1 MPQRTALVTG
11 SARGI
16 GDATA
21 RRLRADGLRVVGL
34 DRIPH
39 DGPHLDRVLE
49 VDLIDPDSIASAMD
63 AVGAV
68 DVLVNNAA
76 ILTQVEFTDVTPEV
90 IDLTMA
96 VNFRAPVLL
105 SQAVLPHMRE
115 SGWGRIINISSI
127 GAHHGGMPPSSMY
140 AASKA
145 ALLSLTRYLAQ
156 YNGPHGI
163 TVNAIA
169 PGGIS
174 TAMASPVPSPEAI
187 AQIPL
192 RRRAEPSEVASVVS
206 FLAGDDGSYVNGVTL
221 DVNGGRMMT

>member
-11 SARGI
+11 SAQGI

-21 RRLRADGLRVVGL
+21 RRLHADGLRVVGL
-34 DRIPH
+34 DRLAH

-49 VDLIDPDSIASAMD
+49 VDLIDPGAIASAMET
-63 AVGAV
+63 AGPV

-76 ILTQVEFTDVTPEV
+76 ILTQVEFSDVTPEV

-105 SQAVLPHMRE
+105 SQAVLPHMRKT
-115 SGWGRIINISSI
+115 GWGRIINISSI
-127 GAHHGGMPPSSMY
+127 GARHGGQPPSSMY

-174 TAMASPVPSPEAI
+174 TAMASPMPSPESI

-221 DVNGGRMMT
+221 DVNGGRMMA

>member
-1 MPQRTALVTG
+1 MPPRTALVTG
-11 SARGI
+11 SAQGI

-21 RRLRADGLRVVGL
+21 RRLHADGLRVVGL
-34 DRIPH
+34 DRTPH
-39 DGPHLDRVLE
+39 NGPHLDHVLE
-49 VDLIDPDSIASAMD
+49 VDLIDPSAIAAAMD
-63 AVGAV
+63 AIGPV

-76 ILTQVEFTDVTPEV
+76 ILTQVEFADVTPEV

-115 SGWGRIINISSI
+115 TGWGRIINISSI
-127 GAHHGGMPPSSMY
+127 GARHGGQS
-140 AASKA
+140 AVIDVRGLQGR
-145 ALLSLTRYLAQ
+145 LLSLTRYLAQ

-163 TVNAIA
+163 TINAIA

-174 TAMASPVPSPEAI
+174 TAMASPVPSPESI

-221 DVNGGRMMT
+221 DVNGGRLMV

>member
-21 RRLRADGLRVVGL
+21 RRLHADGLRVVGL
-34 DRIPH
+34 DRLPH
-39 DGPHLDRVLE
+39 EGPHIDRVLE
-49 VDLIDPDSIASAMD
+49 VDLSDPGEIAGAMES
-63 AVGAV
+63 VGPV

-76 ILTQVEFTDVTPEV
+76 ILTQVEFSDVTPEV

-105 SQAVLPHMRE
+105 SQAVLPHMRAA
-115 SGWGRIINISSI
+115 GWGRIINISSI
-127 GAHHGGMPPSSMY
+127 GARHGGMPPSSMY

-145 ALLSLTRYLAQ
+145 ALLSVTRYLAQ
-156 YNGPHGI
+156 YNGPYGI

-192 RRRAEPSEVASVVS
+192 RRRADPSEVASAIS
-206 FLAGDDGSYVNGVTL
+206 FLAGEDGSYVNGVTL
-221 DVNGGRMMT
+221 DVNGGRLMV